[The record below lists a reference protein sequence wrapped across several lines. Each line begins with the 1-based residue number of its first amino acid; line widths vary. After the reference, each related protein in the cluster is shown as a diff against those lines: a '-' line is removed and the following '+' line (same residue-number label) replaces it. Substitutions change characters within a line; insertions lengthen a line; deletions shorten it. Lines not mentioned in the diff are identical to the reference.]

1 MNTKILTTEIATAAR
16 NPFLPQYSRL
26 LLPDDDT
33 LATRGGG
40 KGLRLYDEI
49 ERDCHAY
56 AVLTKRKMA
65 VIGRPWEVRPGKK
78 TAAGNAAAAL
88 VKAQLEQLNFD
99 RLSFDLLDAIL
110 KGFAVVEVLW
120 EVAGAG
126 IVAHRGVARDQR
138 RFVFDLDS
146 QPRLL
151 TTENLLEGEELP
163 PRKFVVHAWG
173 SKDANPYGLGLGTR
187 LFWPAWFKRQGITFW
202 LTFADKFGAPTAL
215 GKYPPGTPEDD
226 RQKLLRALESLA
238 NDAGVIMPDTV
249 QVELIEAQ
257 RSGSVDTYD
266 KLVRY
271 MDEQMTLAV
280 LGEQLTTT
288 PKATG
293 LGSGLAD
300 AHNDVR
306 LELARADADLLS
318 QTLNASL
325 VRWIVELN
333 LPSAPL
339 PTVWR
344 IVDVPEDLNARAA
357 RDKFIF
363 DMGFR
368 PTLTYVTD
376 TYGGEWEAKPEPT
389 PPVAPPLGK
398 LPPAAGAAFA
408 QADPAFP
415 DQAAI
420 DAIGAPDWAALTA
433 PMFQPIFVALE
444 QGIAPEELVAHMAEW
459 YPRMDDAQLTELLAR
474 ALFVAEVW
482 GRVNAGRP

>member
-1 MNTKILTTEIATAAR
+1 MSEKLTVEIATARR

-33 LATRGGG
+33 LATRGSG
-40 KGLRLYDEI
+40 KGLRIYDEI
-49 ERDCHAY
+49 ERDCHAFS
-56 AVLTKRKMA
+56 VLDKRKRA
-65 VIGRPWEVRPGKK
+65 VVARPWEVRPGKK

-88 VKAQLEQLNFD
+88 VQEQLAGLNFD
-99 RLSFDLLDAIL
+99 RLSFDLLDAVL
-110 KGFAVVEVLW
+110 KGYAVAEVLW
-120 EVAGAG
+120 EVDGARL
-126 IVAHRGVARDQR
+126 VARRAVTRDQR

-163 PRKFVVHAWG
+163 PRKFLVHAWG

-202 LTFADKFGAPTAL
+202 LTFADKFGSPTAV
-215 GKYPPGTPEDD
+215 GKYPPGTPEED
-226 RQKLLRALESLA
+226 RSKLLRALEALA

-249 QVELIEAQ
+249 LVELLEAQ
-257 RSGSVDTYD
+257 RSGSIDTYD

-271 MDEQMTLAV
+271 MDEQMSLAV

-300 AHNDVR
+300 THNDVR
-306 LELARADADLLS
+306 LELARWDADLLS
-318 QTLNASL
+318 ETLNATL

-333 LPSAPL
+333 SPGAPL

-344 IVDVPEDLNARAA
+344 IIEAPEDLGARAT
-357 RDKFIF
+357 RDKTIT

-368 PTLTYVTD
+368 PTLDYITE
-376 TYGGEWEAKPEPT
+376 TYGGEWEEKPEPQ
-389 PPVAPPLGK
+389 PPLIPPGGA
-398 LPPAAGAAFA
+398 LPPATGAAFA
-408 QADPAFP
+408 EAAAPFP
-415 DQAAI
+415 DQAAL
-420 DAIGAPDWAALTA
+420 DAITAPDWAALTA
-433 PMFQPIFVALE
+433 PLFQPIFVALE
-444 QGIAPEELVAHMAEW
+444 QGVAPQELVAHMAEW
-459 YPRMDDAQLTELLAR
+459 YPQLDDAKLTELLAR

-482 GRVNAGRP
+482 GRVNAGRA